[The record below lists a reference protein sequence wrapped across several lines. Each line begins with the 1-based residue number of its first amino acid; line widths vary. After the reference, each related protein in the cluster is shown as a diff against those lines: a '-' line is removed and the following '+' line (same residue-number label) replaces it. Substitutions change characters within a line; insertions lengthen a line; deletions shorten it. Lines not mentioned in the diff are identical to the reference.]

1 HVSRRI
7 QECNYLQGIEGGI
20 DSSHVPFLHGVL
32 DPERPR
38 SPQQKYLYA
47 DKAPRLMVAK
57 TDYGFAYGAQRNGEA
72 DSYYWRLTPFLFP
85 FFTVIPGFT
94 ITPDSPMDKDPGD
107 IIYSGHGWIPM
118 DDQNCWMFT
127 YSWCPNRKLEE

>member
-1 HVSRRI
+1 
-7 QECNYLQGIEGGI
+7 
-20 DSSHVPFLHGVL
+20 
-32 DPERPR
+32 
-38 SPQQKYLYA
+38 
-47 DKAPRLMVAK
+47 
-57 TDYGFAYGAQRNGEA
+57 QRNGEA
-72 DSYYWRLTPFLFP
+72 HSYYWRLTPFLFP

-127 YSWCPNRKLEE
+127 YSWCPNRKLEEGEGHPAHYVETDGRFYSVNNAKNDYGLDREVQRTQTYTGIPNGSMQDAAIQETMGAMFD